1 MPANDPPPFQIIGY
15 QAFPMRQSNHRFSI
29 GDFPDLLDT
38 PDSIKYFS
46 LSPSLSISLF
56 HSLFFFSVQ
65 LLSGISKAVKMA
77 RVFDAAEGMI

>member
-46 LSPSLSISLF
+46 LSLSLYLSLPLTFLLLCSI
-56 HSLFFFSVQ
+56 
-65 LLSGISKAVKMA
+65 
-77 RVFDAAEGMI
+77 AEWNIKSS